1 MDELWRQ
8 FEAWLAEHWPDGLA
22 SLNPPASDAQ
32 IAELVRQLGVTLPAD
47 YVACLKIHDGQSGG
61 DFLFDGMAFLSCE
74 EVYRQWRVWK
84 ELLDDGVFAGE
95 TSEPEAGIKNDWWN
109 PRWIPFTHNGGGDH
123 LCLDLDPA
131 ESGTLGQ
138 VITMWHETGDRER
151 VTAGFEAYFA
161 DFVAGALDGRYTYS
175 EEYGGLVD
183 AVDAVDVA

>member
-32 IAELVRQLGVTLPAD
+32 IAELERQLGAKLPAD
-47 YVACLKIHDGQSGG
+47 YVVCLKIHDGQSGG
-61 DFLFDGMAFLSCE
+61 DFLFDGMEFLSCE
-74 EVYRQWRVWK
+74 EVHRQWRVWK

-151 VTAGFEAYFA
+151 VAEGFEAYFA
-161 DFVAGALDGRYTYS
+161 DFVSGALDGRYAYS
-175 EEYGGLVD
+175 AAYGGLVEAED
-183 AVDAVDVA
+183 MA